1 MKIEMAFDAWPVALF
16 WVLMAYNTLCLLVYA
31 AQVGNW
37 IKRLSKPQNTKQPA
51 FIAADATPQITAV
64 IPCRN
69 EAKNLPHLLQDLAR
83 QTQPVEVLVID
94 DHSTDATHQIAEAAG
109 VNVILSPGQGK
120 KAALRQA
127 HEKVRTPWMATLDA
141 DVRIGD
147 DWAQSMIRCIQENKE
162 RAETPQAILGTV
174 CIQPQLHSAWERF
187 QALEYACLM
196 AWIEGGVMSRS
207 LAMGS
212 GANSVYQT
220 STYPADQLNEERA
233 SGDDAYALLAIKQRH
248 GTIVWNSDSN
258 AVAMTNPASTWP
270 ELWHQRARWASKTT
284 DGSDGETQK
293 VGWTVAA
300 VHLMLLVVII
310 TSAGFGKLGLT
321 GMLALYGF
329 KAIIDQRLI
338 RTAAKRYALP
348 CRRADLFGFTW
359 RYSLLVW
366 GSWFH
371 LLLGQVKWK
380 ERPL

>member
-1 MKIEMAFDAWPVALF
+1 M
-16 WVLMAYNTLCLLVYA
+16 
-31 AQVGNW
+31 
-37 IKRLSKPQNTKQPA
+37 
-51 FIAADATPQITAV
+51 
-64 IPCRN
+64 
-69 EAKNLPHLLQDLAR
+69 
-83 QTQPVEVLVID
+83 
-94 DHSTDATHQIAEAAG
+94 TH
-109 VNVILSPGQGK
+109 
-120 KAALRQA
+120 
-127 HEKVRTPWMATLDA
+127 
-141 DVRIGD
+141 
-147 DWAQSMIRCIQENKE
+147 
-162 RAETPQAILGTV
+162 
-174 CIQPQLHSAWERF
+174 
-187 QALEYACLM
+187 
-196 AWIEGGVMSRS
+196 
-207 LAMGS
+207 
-212 GANSVYQT
+212 
-220 STYPADQLNEERA
+220 
-233 SGDDAYALLAIKQRH
+233 
-248 GTIVWNSDSN
+248 
-258 AVAMTNPASTWP
+258 PASTWP

-371 LLLGQVKWK
+371 LLLGQVNWK